1 MNHPIIE
8 DVKDIY
14 HYSPIRMYLFF
25 CAVVLVMLP
34 TEQSLGFLK
43 SIPDTPSTPMGYLKF
58 QSPPKLRFHE
68 SEPLADRRKLLTL
81 HRNNKDIKTQEIL
94 TTPVSDNSFPLVSYE
109 EDQNNSSPVY
119 VIPTNDDTPLL
130 SEGGSLPPNDP
141 FVPIDTPEPNLN
153 NTDELMKIL
162 ESGLHSSSRGV
173 GSQIDFIPP
182 YTLDGGNM
190 IMESKT
196 RYTRRTRQ

>member
-1 MNHPIIE
+1 
-8 DVKDIY
+8 
-14 HYSPIRMYLFF
+14 MYLFF
-25 CAVVLVMLP
+25 CAVVLAMLP
-34 TEQSLGFLK
+34 TEQSLGFFK
-43 SIPDTPSTPMGYLKF
+43 SIPDTPPPPLGYLKF

-153 NTDELMKIL
+153 NTDELIEIL
-162 ESGLHSSSRGV
+162 ESSAGKQSNRLKPMV
-173 GSQIDFIPP
+173 EFIPP
-182 YTLDGGNM
+182 YTIDQGNL
-190 IMESKT
+190 IMESKSQ
-196 RYTRRTRQ
+196 YIRRVRN